1 MPHLN
6 CPRCDLAIY
15 KWGLPPK
22 RFVCP
27 RCLTRDGEKI
37 ALLPARRHLRPVE
50 ARWSGSS
57 EELRGRRA
65 ARHREP
71 GSPAA

>member
-22 RFVCP
+22 RFHCP
-27 RCLTRDGEKI
+27 RCLTQDSLKI
-37 ALLPARRHLRPVE
+37 ALLPARRHLRAVNWSWSSYVE
-50 ARWSGSS
+50 TP
-57 EELRGRRA
+57 GREVPRKNPPD
-65 ARHREP
+65 R
-71 GSPAA
+71 PAA